1 MLLPRYGRWRRR
13 KDLVRRSIHA
23 DMTLLSLL
31 LPLFAG
37 CGSSERDST
46 VVRSTESSEPGKGT
60 AMKSPFMFREA
71 KLPKDFPPPGPV
83 GEIVTK
89 DYPAYRLARVRS
101 GKDGVSGGPN
111 AMFNPLFKHIK
122 RNNIAMTA
130 PVEIGYPNRP
140 DVAEQKDPGIAES
153 MAFLYGDPSWG
164 EVGADA
170 ADSRVVVEDVPA
182 MKVVSIG
189 VRGNYT
195 DDRFTQA
202 LGRLTE
208 WLEANRDE
216 FQAVGPPRYLGYNSP
231 SVPGFLRYGEVQL
244 PIDRVNTVNLPAS
257 SRNDE

>member
-1 MLLPRYGRWRRR
+1 MRHSTYAR
-13 KDLVRRSIHA
+13 I
-23 DMTLLSLL
+23 TLLSLL

-60 AMKSPFMFREA
+60 AMKSPFLFREA

-83 GEIVTK
+83 GEIIIK

-101 GKDGVSGGPN
+101 GKDGVSGGPD

-153 MAFLYGDPSWG
+153 MAFVYGDPSWG

-170 ADSRVVVEDVPA
+170 ADPRVVVEDVPA

-195 DDRFTQA
+195 DHRFTEA
-202 LGRLTE
+202 LGRLTK
-208 WLEANRDE
+208 WLDANRDE
-216 FQAVGPPRYLGYNSP
+216 FRVVGPPRYLGYNSP
-231 SVPGFLRYGEVQL
+231 FVLGFLRYGEVQL
-244 PIDRVNTVNLPAS
+244 PVDRVNTVNLPAS